1 MLESS
6 LRKQKSKRRNSKKVS
21 IGARTPNVNVA
32 SWGMDSEKTMLDS
45 EKMSNDVS
53 RVSTIMDRS
62 SDMQRSVRFE
72 L

>member
-6 LRKQKSKRRNSKKVS
+6 LRKQKSKPRNSKKVS
-21 IGARTPNVNVA
+21 IGARTPNANVA
-32 SWGMDSEKTMLDS
+32 SQEMDSEKTMLKS

-62 SDMQRSVRFE
+62 SDVQRSVRFE